1 MAGQCL
7 CSGPKYHLHTAA
19 SCGCCTRCVCLHVS
33 NGWTMPVLWFEIPPA
48 YCSKLRVMYQVRVLA
63 FQLWLD
69 NACVVVRNTTCILQ
83 QAAGDVPGACV
94 GMSVMAG
101 QCLCCG
107 LKYHLHTAAGC
118 GCCTRCVCWHVS
130 NGWTMPVFWSQMSP
144 AYCSRLWV
152 LYQVRVLAC
161 Q

>member
-1 MAGQCL
+1 M
-7 CSGPKYHLHTAA
+7 
-19 SCGCCTRCVCLHVS
+19 
-33 NGWTMPVLWFEIPPA
+33 
-48 YCSKLRVMYQVRVLA
+48 
-63 FQLWLD
+63 
-69 NACVVVRNTTCILQ
+69 VRNTTCILQ

-130 NGWTMPVFWSQMSP
+130 NGWTMPVFWSQISP

-152 LYQVRVLAC
+152 LYQVRWQLLMQTVCHQVSTARIRAKLPFSELLIPDRLARSDAIC
-161 Q
+161 PSYSPLHLSSSLHVCV